1 MKKLLI
7 LLLSF
12 AVFTG
17 CAGDKPDEN
26 IESGQNE
33 VSSVPSDVGT
43 MAEPADAL
51 IRCMLENDVKYDPSD
66 EMFFWKAVYY
76 FAGMYAPMHG
86 LSEVAEDGSMTL
98 PRQTVQEFATVL
110 FADYDDLLPLPE
122 EMSENVVYSEE
133 NDAYTFY
140 VGDRGLSETVITDFA
155 DNGDGTF
162 SMTAQLSGVEE
173 NDLICEG
180 KFIIT
185 VNEYADGIS
194 RPIYFYS
201 VVSAEIN

>member
-17 CAGDKPDEN
+17 CAGTADKPDEN

-33 VSSVPSDVGT
+33 VSTVPSDVGT

-133 NDAYTFY
+133 TDAYTFY

-155 DNGDGTF
+155 DNGDGKIGR
-162 SMTAQLSGVEE
+162 AHV
-173 NDLICEG
+173 
-180 KFIIT
+180 
-185 VNEYADGIS
+185 
-194 RPIYFYS
+194 
-201 VVSAEIN
+201 

>member
-1 MKKLLI
+1 
-7 LLLSF
+7 
-12 AVFTG
+12 
-17 CAGDKPDEN
+17 
-26 IESGQNE
+26 
-33 VSSVPSDVGT
+33 
-43 MAEPADAL
+43 
-51 IRCMLENDVKYDPSD
+51 
-66 EMFFWKAVYY
+66 
-76 FAGMYAPMHG
+76 
-86 LSEVAEDGSMTL
+86 
-98 PRQTVQEFATVL
+98 
-110 FADYDDLLPLPE
+110 
-122 EMSENVVYSEE
+122 MSENVVYSEE
-133 NDAYTFY
+133 TDAYTFY

-162 SMTAQLSGVEE
+162 SMTAQLRGVEE